1 MADTSIAWTR
11 HLDVYTSELHC
22 RISEVSVPSPA
33 MKVIRSITRRSALG
47 ECSLFPITVI
57 YSFRQTDL
65 CLALSFF
72 PASESKTHIRYD
84 LFAHSAV
91 NEPDIQKMSEILQSA
106 TKNLI
111 AEIELEYQSI
121 STKQRWVLLHL
132 CYIRDLTDDP
142 LTRSSEL
149 NCTGMAIKHQ
159 GLFSIAFSIA

>member
-1 MADTSIAWTR
+1 MADTSIARTC
-11 HLDVYTSELHC
+11 HLDAYTSELY
-22 RISEVSVPSPA
+22 RKMSEVSAPSPV
-33 MKVIRSITRRSALG
+33 MKFIRSITRRSARE

-57 YSFRQTDL
+57 YSFQEAGL

-91 NEPDIQKMSEILQSA
+91 NEPDIRKKSEVLQSA

-121 STKQRWVLLHL
+121 LTKQR
-132 CYIRDLTDDP
+132 
-142 LTRSSEL
+142 
-149 NCTGMAIKHQ
+149 
-159 GLFSIAFSIA
+159 